1 MHSRRSF
8 TKKYYH
14 KLKINY
20 QHIKNNKKSIL
31 ANFGIKNFIST
42 AICYELSAFEI
53 NRHE

>member
-1 MHSRRSF
+1 MNSRRSF

-31 ANFGIKNFIST
+31 AYFGIKNFIS
-42 AICYELSAFEI
+42 YNKKN
-53 NRHE
+53 NRIPFRR